1 MSMEPIRLC
10 AQGLY
15 ATNQLDIPD
24 MYILFAKIEEND
36 SLTRRTIPLRRL
48 LNHII
53 SLLT

>member
-10 AQGLY
+10 AQGIH
-15 ATNQLDIPD
+15 ATNQLDILD
-24 MYILFAKIEEND
+24 LYISFPKIEEND
-36 SLTRRTIPLRRL
+36 SMTRRTIPLRRL